1 MMIKTDIESAL
12 RIALEDEHSI
22 LPQYDAYDD
31 PANWVPYSGQN
42 INDFD
47 NGEVVLIA
55 WDATERAGECSY
67 YDWTFREVDL
77 INRAFRRKGG
87 SFGEPREDRWNEY
100 YIYRYQACVT
110 DETEVSSASLEEI
123 L

>member
-12 RIALEDEHSI
+12 KTALANARSI

-31 PANWVPYSGQN
+31 PCNWVPFSGCS
-42 INDFD
+42 INDFED
-47 NGEVVLIA
+47 GENVLMA
-55 WDATERAGECSY
+55 WDASERMGGDSY

-77 INRAFRRKGG
+77 TDRAFRRRGG
-87 SFGEPREDRWNEY
+87 LFSEPREDRWHEY
-100 YIYRYQACVT
+100 HIYRYQECAT
-110 DETEVSSASLEEI
+110 DETELSSASLEEI

>member
-55 WDATERAGECSY
+55 WDATADRGQY
-67 YDWTFREVDL
+67 NYWDWTFRKVNMKGKTFE
-77 INRAFRRKGG
+77 RRGG
-87 SFGEPREDRWNEY
+87 VFSEPSRDRWHEY
-100 YIYRYQACVT
+100 HIYRYQACVT
-110 DETEVSSASLEEI
+110 DETELSSASLEEI

>member
-1 MMIKTDIESAL
+1 MMIKPDIESAL

-55 WDATERAGECSY
+55 WDATAHRGQY
-67 YDWTFREVDL
+67 NYWDWTFRKV
-77 INRAFRRKGG
+77 NMKGKTFERHG
-87 SFGEPREDRWNEY
+87 
-100 YIYRYQACVT
+100 
-110 DETEVSSASLEEI
+110 
-123 L
+123 

>member
-12 RIALEDEHSI
+12 KTALADVHSI
-22 LPQYDAYDD
+22 LPKYDAYDD
-31 PANWVPYSGQN
+31 PCNWVPFSGCD

-47 NGEVVLIA
+47 DGEIILMA
-55 WDATERAGECSY
+55 WDASERVGEGSY

-87 SFGEPREDRWNEY
+87 SFGEPREDRWHEY
-100 YIYRYQACVT
+100 HIYRYQECAT
-110 DETEVSSASLEEI
+110 HETEISCAGLEDV

>member
-12 RIALEDEHSI
+12 QTALADKNSI

-31 PANWVPYSGQN
+31 PCNWVPFSGCS

-47 NGEVVLIA
+47 DGEIVLMA
-55 WDATERAGECSY
+55 WDASERTGGHDH
-67 YDWTFREVDL
+67 YDWTFREVDTAH
-77 INRAFRRKGG
+77 RVFRRHGG
-87 SFGEPREDRWNEY
+87 MFSEPREDRWREY
-100 YIYRYQACVT
+100 YIYRYQKCVT
-110 DETEVSSASLEEI
+110 DEMEISSASLEEI

>member
-12 RIALEDEHSI
+12 KTALADVHSI

-31 PANWVPYSGQN
+31 PCNWVPFSGCD
-42 INDFD
+42 INDFED
-47 NGEVVLIA
+47 GEIVLMA
-55 WDATERAGECSY
+55 WDASERAGEGSY

-87 SFGEPREDRWNEY
+87 SFGEPREDRWHEY
-100 YIYRYQACVT
+100 HIYRYQECAT
-110 DETEVSSASLEEI
+110 YETELSSASLEEI